1 MTLANIDSS
10 QQTVGISFNIE
21 TVANFIGY
29 DGDGKGKISIGIAG
43 LKESET
49 EIGTGTGTGTGEKE
63 PYLQKTMFANY
74 LPGADKDHEYI
85 HSERFGVSR

>member
-10 QQTVGISFNIE
+10 KQTVGISFNIE

-43 LKESET
+43 LNESET
-49 EIGTGTGTGTGEKE
+49 EIGTGTGTGTG
-63 PYLQKTMFANY
+63 KTENHVCELYA
-74 LPGADKDHEYI
+74 G
-85 HSERFGVSR
+85 SG